1 MLSLGKMHSRAKS
14 RSCDNYL
21 SIKDSESLDN
31 CIQSTL
37 SALYPPFSAT
47 AATVL
52 WQLFS
57 VVERQYRGDGLRC
70 LIDFLLPAKRI
81 LQIIQQETCV
91 RFRGLLFYHEGWPL
105 CIHEKVVLQLAPLH
119 KVRLKQGDFYLQIV
133 PLGRKTAKLV
143 IKCLSASGQAIAEI
157 PIAESMYGS
166 VFTAEFLQNVTRDR
180 SLHPLQNCLLTTG
193 TAVYRTLWKNVVNPL
208 FVSSTT
214 DAIMQ
219 AHRSGG
225 GFRGH
230 LSACSTSGSTG
241 TLDSHRSSRESLHSQ
256 GADSIFSEPTTPNR
270 THMDPI
276 SSGAPQD
283 SGLHLTESH
292 SLRAADTATPST
304 KTDRPTEETG
314 MGQGCEDGGG
324 RERGPGSKTLSFSTD
339 LSNPGPRRRLPRDS
353 VAFESRRLFRK
364 SYMEA
369 LQNPMSLGS
378 SSESILEESPEHG
391 ASLSPRESSVTP
403 GSSPDTRTS
412 SREHISWRLGT
423 RGWLSGDDSRPSTPL
438 LYLQRGLRS
447 AERRAE
453 RRSKSLERTNKAG
466 QVKGHRERSSS
477 GGSVSISPK
486 KLINGY
492 ALRFG
497 KLDLETAFPGSER
510 RGSKEESGQHDVSLS
525 GETRRSEEYDTPKP
539 ANGSAIR
546 LASSSDCNSHLPKL
560 VSEVNQ
566 ELLASGAI
574 VVPGNRDRSGR
585 AVLQVCTR
593 AQVWAGESC
602 TAKDLTCLL
611 GYYYSTLRRERRDQ
625 GLTVLID
632 SRRQQ
637 PVPALLSSLSELQ
650 ALVPNAL
657 YSVLFLVDKE
667 AAAKSERDIN
677 VQTEMLS
684 SLKSLLKHIDPTQ
697 LTRDLEGS
705 FHYDHSHWIHFR
717 QKIEPFASSCSAAIS
732 SLQESISTLNN
743 SGNLETSKEVSEVME
758 QQKRLM
764 KCVLDDTRL
773 NRLRLEGGT
782 VLARIRKEEA
792 CDNENY
798 RDAIDMVNA
807 LYNQVDEEVHKLV
820 ILSNKSQKQLESLL
834 EVRKF
839 EEQTQQIKVWFSVE
853 GEKHLLP
860 LDSLTFSAA
869 TVKHM
874 RQSLDQFLEESV
886 HQQRHGLQLVKESP
900 ESLPGSVLLDF
911 KQHLGSILSRVERR
925 KAQLDILTN
934 LYEFYDSANQ
944 WMEHCQHYFCQLSLE
959 SGGVGLPPAVLQI
972 LQDYHTEASKF
983 SVDNFSALNEMVL
996 SLDSP
1001 RQLQQWNTLWHK
1013 CQQTKQ
1019 QLEETLD
1026 KAVAAASNPTAV
1038 DAAVSLEAVERQSAS
1053 IEQHGANGRL
1063 TLPDLPV
1070 YTPKSLMPLDYE
1082 DTKPH
1087 SAGPFSKSPSS
1098 SISSSH
1104 FPFSPDCDKLR
1115 QSPSMF
1121 DDTDSDCT
1129 IDSSISC
1136 YSEPVYSGAARHRKQ
1151 PLKKIMK
1158 KTLSYELTPRDSGHS
1173 DASHLH
1179 GYTGVYIKGLEVAN
1193 NVSVEKKLQRPDVM
1207 SPALGRSRS
1216 MSTPSRIHNRHTE
1229 GEGKKQSSKVQ
1240 HIMDEM
1246 IATEREYVR
1255 SLSYIIEHYFPEME
1269 RLDLPQDLRG
1279 KRSIIF
1285 GNMEKLCDFHSQY
1298 FLKELESSA
1307 HSPLSISSCF
1317 LRHEDQFGMYALYS
1331 KNKPQSDALLTSHG
1345 NGFFKNK
1352 QMELGDKMDLASY
1365 LLKPIQRMSKYA
1377 LLLKDLIKE
1386 CSQSQEQELSDL
1398 RTAEEMVKFQ
1408 LRHGNDLLAMDA
1420 IRGCDV
1426 NLKEQGQLRCQDEF
1440 IVWCGRRKYLRHVF
1454 LFEDLILFSK
1464 TKKIEGGY
1472 DIYIYKQ
1479 SFKTAEIGM
1488 TENVGDSGLRFEIWF
1503 RRRKSQDT
1511 FILQASSAEVKA
1523 VWTAIIGKILW
1534 RQALRNRELRMQEM
1548 VSMGIGSKPFMD
1560 IKPSDAAISDR
1571 AIDYIMKGTESR
1583 TRASIAVSSFDH
1595 STSFKRP
1602 HSTISNSSTS
1612 SSSSQSSSSLLG
1624 SLNLHLYSSPS
1635 HSHPYPM
1642 GSVPSFGQ
1650 WPYDCIE
1657 EDELEQDTG
1666 SQPSMITESSETSSQ
1681 CTSSESVTGLSTLT
1695 IPGHPSIVIDS
1706 YNNNNDDSSSFLCS
1720 STPPSSRA
1728 SPSMFQKD
1736 QDLQPQ
1742 GTKFITASKTS
1753 HIAVGL
1759 STVV

>member
-21 SIKDSESLDN
+21 SIKDTESLDN

-37 SALYPPFSAT
+37 SALYRPFSAT
-47 AATVL
+47 ATTVL

-81 LQIIQQETCV
+81 LQIIQQETGV

-105 CIHEKVVLQLAPLH
+105 CIHEKVVLQLSPLH
-119 KVRLKQGDFYLQIV
+119 KVRLRQGDFYLQIV

-143 IKCLSASGQAIAEI
+143 IKCLSVTGQAITEV

-180 SLHPLQNCLLTTG
+180 NLHPLQNCLLTTG
-193 TAVYRTLWKNVVNPL
+193 TAVYRTPWKNVVNPL
-208 FVSSTT
+208 FVSSTA

-219 AHRSGG
+219 ARCSRG

-230 LSACSTSGSTG
+230 LSTCSTSGSTG

-256 GADSIFSEPTTPNR
+256 GADSIFSEPNSPNR
-270 THMDPI
+270 HRMDPN
-276 SSGAPQD
+276 SENHSDGA
-283 SGLHLTESH
+283 T
-292 SLRAADTATPST
+292 DTATPIIKIERT
-304 KTDRPTEETG
+304 TEE
-314 MGQGCEDGGG
+314 CEIGIEESGG
-324 RERGPGSKTLSFSTD
+324 RERGLASKMLSFSTD

-353 VAFESRRLFRK
+353 VQFESRRLFRK

-378 SSESILEESPEHG
+378 SSESILEESPEHSAG
-391 ASLSPRESSVTP
+391 LREGTVTP

-412 SREHISWRLGT
+412 SRELLSRRLGS
-423 RGWLSGDDSRPSTPL
+423 RSWLSGDDSRPSTPL

-477 GGSVSISPK
+477 GGSTTTSPK
-486 KLINGY
+486 KLMNGY

-497 KLDLETAFPGSER
+497 KLDIEAALPGSER
-510 RGSKEESGQHDVSLS
+510 RSSKEDSGQRDDTISSEGRRHRHSGEESLS
-525 GETRRSEEYDTPKP
+525 PKV
-539 ANGSAIR
+539 ANGTALRPASASG
-546 LASSSDCNSHLPKL
+546 SSSALPKL

-566 ELLASGAI
+566 ELLTSGAVI
-574 VVPGNRDRSGR
+574 LPGNRDRSGR

-602 TAKDLTCLL
+602 TVNDLTCLL
-611 GYYYSTLRRERRDQ
+611 GYYYSTLRKERRDQ
-625 GLTVLID
+625 GLTVVID

-637 PVPALLSSLSELQ
+637 PVAALLSSLSELQ
-650 ALVPNAL
+650 ALTSNAL
-657 YSVLFLVDKE
+657 YTVLFLVDKE
-667 AAAKSERDIN
+667 TAAKSERDID
-677 VQTEMLS
+677 VQTETLS
-684 SLKSLLKHIDPTQ
+684 SLKALLKHIDQTQ
-697 LTRDLEGS
+697 LTRELEGT
-705 FHYDHSHWIHFR
+705 FHYNHSHWIHFR
-717 QKIEPFASSCSAAIS
+717 QKIDPFASSCSAAIS
-732 SLQESISTLNN
+732 SLQESIGTLSN
-743 SGNLETSKEVSEVME
+743 SGNLKTSKEVSEVIE
-758 QQKRLM
+758 QQKHLM

-792 CDNENY
+792 SENENY
-798 RDAIDMVNA
+798 RDAVDMLNA

-834 EVRKF
+834 EVREF
-839 EEQTQQIKVWFSVE
+839 EEQTQQIKLWFSVE
-853 GEKHLLP
+853 GEKQLTP
-860 LDSLTFSAA
+860 LQSLTLSVDK
-869 TVKHM
+869 VKEM
-874 RQSLDQFLEESV
+874 RESLEQFLEESV
-886 HQQRHGLQLVKESP
+886 QQRHGLQLVKESP

-925 KAQLDILTN
+925 KVQLDILTN
-934 LYEFYDSANQ
+934 LYDFYDSANQ
-944 WMEHCQHYFCQLSLE
+944 WMDHCQDYFHQLSVDTTGAAL
-959 SGGVGLPPAVLQI
+959 SPSVVLI
-972 LQDYHTEASKF
+972 LQDYYSEASKF
-983 SVDNFSALNEMVL
+983 SMDNFSTLNNMVL
-996 SLDSP
+996 SLESP
-1001 RQLQQWNTLWHK
+1001 QQLQQWNTVWHK

-1019 QLEETLD
+1019 QLEETLARAMTAD
-1026 KAVAAASNPTAV
+1026 NSTADDTAAALKT
-1038 DAAVSLEAVERQSAS
+1038 VESQISTT
-1053 IEQHGANGRL
+1053 EQHVVKACVL
-1063 TLPDLPV
+1063 LPV
-1070 YTPKSLMPLDYE
+1070 TPLTFE
-1082 DTKPH
+1082 DNKPH
-1087 SAGPFSKSPSS
+1087 SAGPFSKSPTS
-1098 SISSSH
+1098 SISSSSH
-1104 FPFSPDCDKLR
+1104 FTFSPDSDSKLR
-1115 QSPSMF
+1115 QSPCMF

-1129 IDSSISC
+1129 IDSTISC
-1136 YSEPVYSGAARHRKQ
+1136 HSEPVYSGAARLRKQ
-1151 PLKKIMK
+1151 PMKKIMK
-1158 KTLSYELTPRDSGHS
+1158 KTLSFELTPRDSGHS
-1173 DASHLH
+1173 DVSHIH

-1193 NVSVEKKLQRPDVM
+1193 NVSAEKKLQRPDVT

-1216 MSTPSRIHNRHTE
+1216 MSTPSRIPNRRSD
-1229 GEGKKQSSKVQ
+1229 GDVKKQSSKVQ

-1246 IATEREYVR
+1246 ITTEREYVR

-1285 GNMEKLCDFHSQY
+1285 GNVEKLWDFHSQY

-1331 KNKPQSDALLTSHG
+1331 KNKPQSDALLSSHG
-1345 NGFFKNK
+1345 NEFFKNM

-1472 DIYIYKQ
+1472 DFYIYKQ

-1571 AIDYIMKGTESR
+1571 AIDYIMKGSESR
-1583 TRASIAVSSFDH
+1583 TRASIAVSSFEH
-1595 STSFKRP
+1595 ATSFKRP

-1635 HSHPYPM
+1635 HPHTHPYLVT
-1642 GSVPSFGQ
+1642 SVPSFAQ

-1666 SQPSMITESSETSSQ
+1666 SQPSMIIESSETSSQ
-1681 CTSSESVTGLSTLT
+1681 GTSSDSVTGLRTLT
-1695 IPGHPSIVIDS
+1695 IPGHPGVVMDS
-1706 YNNNNDDSSSFLCS
+1706 YNNNEPPSFLCS
-1720 STPPSSRA
+1720 STPPSPIA
-1728 SPSMFQKD
+1728 SPSIFEKEE
-1736 QDLQPQ
+1736 DLQPQ

>member
-1 MLSLGKMHSRAKS
+1 MSAVCKGQL
-14 RSCDNYL
+14 
-21 SIKDSESLDN
+21 KDWVSPLTIFKGNVIVDAESLDN

-37 SALYPPFSAT
+37 SALYRPFTAT

-91 RFRGLLFYHEGWPL
+91 RFRGLLFCHEGWPL
-105 CIHEKVVLQLAPLH
+105 CIHDKVVLQLAPLH

-143 IKCLSASGQAIAEI
+143 IKCLSASGQAITEI

-180 SLHPLQNCLLTTG
+180 NLHPLQNCLLTTG
-193 TAVYRTLWKNVVNPL
+193 TAVFRTPWKNVVNPL
-208 FVSSTT
+208 FVSSTS

-219 AHRSGG
+219 ARCSRG

-230 LSACSTSGSTG
+230 LSTCSTSGSTG

-256 GADSIFSEPTTPNR
+256 GADSIFSEPTSPNR
-270 THMDPI
+270 NHMDANSETHGVSALDTSTPI
-276 SSGAPQD
+276 MKIERS
-283 SGLHLTESH
+283 
-292 SLRAADTATPST
+292 
-304 KTDRPTEETG
+304 TEECGIGKAT
-314 MGQGCEDGGG
+314 DDSSG
-324 RERGPGSKTLSFSTD
+324 RERGPVSKMLSFSTD
-339 LSNPGPRRRLPRDS
+339 LSNPGLRRRHPRDS

-378 SSESILEESPEHG
+378 SSESILEESPEHSTG
-391 ASLSPRESSVTP
+391 LRERTVTP
-403 GSSPDTRTS
+403 GSSPDTRSSS
-412 SREHISWRLGT
+412 SRELLSRRLGS

-497 KLDLETAFPGSER
+497 KLDIEAALPGSER
-510 RGSKEESGQHDVSLS
+510 RSSKEESGQRDDSLS
-525 GETRRSEEYDTPKP
+525 SESRQHRHSGEESHSSKA

-546 LASSSDCNSHLPKL
+546 LASVSSSSYGSSAALPRL
-560 VSEVNQ
+560 LPEVNQ
-566 ELLASGAI
+566 ELLTSGAVI
-574 VVPGNRDRSGR
+574 LPGNRDRSGR

-602 TAKDLTCLL
+602 TVNDLTCLL
-611 GYYYSTLRRERRDQ
+611 GYYYSTLRKERCDQ
-625 GLTVLID
+625 GLSVVID
-632 SRRQQ
+632 SRRQP

-657 YSVLFLVDKE
+657 YTVLFLVDKE
-667 AAAKSERDIN
+667 AAAKPERDIS
-677 VQTEMLS
+677 VQTETLS
-684 SLKSLLKHIDPTQ
+684 SLKALLKHIDQTQ
-697 LTRDLEGS
+697 LTRDLEGT
-705 FHYDHSHWIHFR
+705 FHYDHNHWIHFR

-732 SLQESISTLNN
+732 SLQESISTMSNN
-743 SGNLETSKEVSEVME
+743 GNLKTSEEVSEVME
-758 QQKRLM
+758 KQKHLM
-764 KCVLDDTRL
+764 KSVLDDTRL

-792 CDNENY
+792 CENENY
-798 RDAIDMVNA
+798 RDAVDMLNA

-834 EVRKF
+834 EVHKF
-839 EEQTQQIKVWFSVE
+839 EEQTQQIKLWFSGE
-853 GEKHLLP
+853 GEKQLTP
-860 LDSLTFSAA
+860 LESLTLSAA
-869 TVKHM
+869 KIKEM
-874 RQSLDQFLEESV
+874 RESVEQFLEESV

-900 ESLPGSVLLDF
+900 ESLPDSVLLDF
-911 KQHLGSILSRVERR
+911 KQHLGSILGRVERR
-925 KAQLDILTN
+925 KAQLDVLTN
-934 LYEFYDSANQ
+934 LYEFYDSVNQ
-944 WMEHCQHYFCQLSLE
+944 WMEHCQDYFHHLSLD
-959 SGGVGLPPAVLQI
+959 SPGDILSSSVVQI
-972 LQDYHTEASKF
+972 LQDYYTEASKF
-983 SVDNFSALNEMVL
+983 SMDNFSTLNNMVL
-996 SLDSP
+996 SLESP
-1001 RQLQQWNTLWHK
+1001 QQLQQWNTVWHK
-1013 CQQTKQ
+1013 CQETKR
-1019 QLEETLD
+1019 QLEETL
-1026 KAVAAASNPTAV
+1026 ARATTAAPDSTAE
-1038 DAAVSLEAVERQSAS
+1038 DTPAVESQTAS
-1053 IEQHGANGRL
+1053 TEQHEPNECVLLPGAITPL
-1063 TLPDLPV
+1063 TL
-1070 YTPKSLMPLDYE
+1070 E
-1082 DTKPH
+1082 DNKPH
-1087 SAGPFSKSPSS
+1087 SAGPFSKSPTS
-1098 SISSSH
+1098 SISSSSH
-1104 FPFSPDCDKLR
+1104 FIFPADCDSKLR

-1129 IDSSISC
+1129 VDSTISC
-1136 YSEPVYSGAARHRKQ
+1136 HSEPVYSGTARLRKQ
-1151 PLKKIMK
+1151 PMKKIMK
-1158 KTLSYELTPRDSGHS
+1158 KTMSYELTPRDSSHS
-1173 DASHLH
+1173 DVSHIH

-1193 NVSVEKKLQRPDVM
+1193 NVSAEKKLQRPDVT

-1216 MSTPSRIHNRHTE
+1216 MSTPSRVHNRRSD
-1229 GEGKKQSSKVQ
+1229 GDGKKQSSKVQ

-1246 IATEREYVR
+1246 ISTEREYVR

-1285 GNMEKLCDFHSQY
+1285 GNVEKLWDFHSQY
-1298 FLKELESSA
+1298 FLKDLEACA

-1331 KNKPQSDALLTSHG
+1331 KNKPQSDALLSSHG
-1345 NGFFKNK
+1345 NEFFKNK
-1352 QMELGDKMDLASY
+1352 QLELGDKMDLASY

-1386 CSQSQEQELSDL
+1386 CSPSREQELSDL

-1503 RRRKSQDT
+1503 RRRKTQDT

-1534 RQALRNRELRMQEM
+1534 RQALRNRALRMQEM

-1571 AIDYIMKGTESR
+1571 AIDYIMKG
-1583 TRASIAVSSFDH
+1583 V
-1595 STSFKRP
+1595 
-1602 HSTISNSSTS
+1602 
-1612 SSSSQSSSSLLG
+1612 
-1624 SLNLHLYSSPS
+1624 
-1635 HSHPYPM
+1635 
-1642 GSVPSFGQ
+1642 
-1650 WPYDCIE
+1650 
-1657 EDELEQDTG
+1657 
-1666 SQPSMITESSETSSQ
+1666 
-1681 CTSSESVTGLSTLT
+1681 
-1695 IPGHPSIVIDS
+1695 
-1706 YNNNNDDSSSFLCS
+1706 
-1720 STPPSSRA
+1720 
-1728 SPSMFQKD
+1728 
-1736 QDLQPQ
+1736 
-1742 GTKFITASKTS
+1742 
-1753 HIAVGL
+1753 
-1759 STVV
+1759 

>member
-21 SIKDSESLDN
+21 SIKDTESLDS

-37 SALYPPFSAT
+37 SALYRPFSST

-143 IKCLSASGQAIAEI
+143 IKCLSVTGQAITEV

-180 SLHPLQNCLLTTG
+180 NLHPLQNCLLTTG
-193 TAVYRTLWKNVVNPL
+193 TAVFRTPWKNVVNPL
-208 FVSSTT
+208 FVSSTA

-219 AHRSGG
+219 AHCNRG

-230 LSACSTSGSTG
+230 LSTCSTSGSTG

-256 GADSIFSEPTTPNR
+256 GADSIFSEPNSPHR
-270 THMDPI
+270 PLMDP
-276 SSGAPQD
+276 SG
-283 SGLHLTESH
+283 GSH
-292 SLRAADTATPST
+292 SDSAPDAATPII
-304 KTDRPTEETG
+304 KMERPTEECG
-314 MGQGCEDGGG
+314 IGSEDSAG
-324 RERGPGSKTLSFSTD
+324 RASKMLSFSTD

-353 VAFESRRLFRK
+353 VQFESRRLFRK

-378 SSESILEESPEHG
+378 SSESILEESSEHS
-391 ASLSPRESSVTP
+391 ACLRESPVTP
-403 GSSPDTRTS
+403 GSSPDPRTS
-412 SREHISWRLGT
+412 SREHLSRRLGS
-423 RGWLSGDDSRPSTPL
+423 RSWLGGDDSRPSTPL

-477 GGSVSISPK
+477 GGSGTTTPK
-486 KLINGY
+486 KLMNGY

-497 KLDLETAFPGSER
+497 KLDLEAALPGSER
-510 RGSKEESGQHDVSLS
+510 RSSKDDSGQRDDTISTESRRHRHS
-525 GETRRSEEYDTPKP
+525 GEEPHSPKA
-539 ANGSAIR
+539 ANGTTIKRPSASGFSFESFS
-546 LASSSDCNSHLPKL
+546 ALPKL
-560 VSEVNQ
+560 VSELNQ
-566 ELLASGAI
+566 ELLTSGAVI
-574 VVPGNRDRSGR
+574 LPGNRDRSGR

-602 TAKDLTCLL
+602 TVSDLTCLL
-611 GYYYSTLRRERRDQ
+611 GYYYSTLRKERCDQ
-625 GLTVLID
+625 GLTVVID

-637 PVPALLSSLSELQ
+637 SVPALLSSLSELQ
-650 ALVPNAL
+650 ALAPNAL
-657 YSVLFLVDKE
+657 YTVLFLVDKE
-667 AAAKSERDIN
+667 TAAKPERDMD
-677 VQTEMLS
+677 VQTETLS
-684 SLKSLLKHIDPTQ
+684 SLKALQKHIDHTQ
-697 LTRDLEGS
+697 LTRELEGH
-705 FHYDHSHWIHFR
+705 FHYDHKHWIHFR
-717 QKIEPFASSCSAAIS
+717 QKIDPFASSCSAAIS
-732 SLQESISTLNN
+732 SLQESISTLSN
-743 SGNLETSKEVSEVME
+743 SGNLKTSEEVSEVME
-758 QQKRLM
+758 QQKTLM
-764 KCVLDDTRL
+764 KRVLDDTRL

-782 VLARIRKEEA
+782 VLARIRKDEA
-792 CDNENY
+792 SENENY
-798 RDAIDMVNA
+798 RDAVDMLNA

-834 EVRKF
+834 EVRTF
-839 EEQTQQIKVWFSVE
+839 EEQAQQIKLWFSVE
-853 GEKHLLP
+853 GEKQLTP
-860 LDSLTFSAA
+860 LESITLSVAKVKEMRESLEP
-869 TVKHM
+869 
-874 RQSLDQFLEESV
+874 FLEESV
-886 HQQRHGLQLVKESP
+886 HQQRHGLQLVKDSP
-900 ESLPGSVLLDF
+900 ESLPGSALLDF
-911 KQHLGSILSRVERR
+911 KQHLGSILSRVEKR
-925 KAQLDILTN
+925 KTQLDILTN
-934 LYEFYDSANQ
+934 LYDFYDSANQ
-944 WMEHCQHYFCQLSLE
+944 WIEHCQDYFHQLNLDTTGAGISPSVE
-959 SGGVGLPPAVLQI
+959 KI
-972 LQDYHTEASKF
+972 LQDYYTEASKF
-983 SVDNFSALNEMVL
+983 STDNFGILNDMVL
-996 SLDSP
+996 SLESP
-1001 RQLQQWNTLWHK
+1001 QQLQQWTSVWHK

-1019 QLEETLD
+1019 QLEETL
-1026 KAVAAASNPTAV
+1026 ARAMTPSPNTTAV
-1038 DAAVSLEAVERQSAS
+1038 DIAASLKTPESQISTTDHHGVKACVIFPVSP
-1053 IEQHGANGRL
+1053 L
-1063 TLPDLPV
+1063 TF
-1070 YTPKSLMPLDYE
+1070 E
-1082 DTKPH
+1082 DIKPH
-1087 SAGPFSKSPSS
+1087 SAGPFSKSPTS

-1104 FPFSPDCDKLR
+1104 FTFSPDQDSKLR
-1115 QSPSMF
+1115 QSPSLF

-1129 IDSSISC
+1129 IDSTISC
-1136 YSEPVYSGAARHRKQ
+1136 HSEPVYSGTSRLRKQ
-1151 PLKKIMK
+1151 PMKKIMK
-1158 KTLSYELTPRDSGHS
+1158 KTMSYELTQRDSGHHS
-1173 DASHLH
+1173 DVSHIH

-1193 NVSVEKKLQRPDVM
+1193 NVCAEKKLQRPDVM

-1216 MSTPSRIHNRHTE
+1216 MSTPSRINNGGTE
-1229 GEGKKQSSKVQ
+1229 VEGKKQSSKVQ

-1246 IATEREYVR
+1246 ITTEREYVR
-1255 SLSYIIEHYFPEME
+1255 SLNYIIEHYFPEME

-1285 GNMEKLCDFHSQY
+1285 GNVEKLWDFHSRY
-1298 FLKELESSA
+1298 FLKELESCA

-1317 LRHEDQFGMYALYS
+1317 QRHEDQFGMYALYS
-1331 KNKPQSDALLTSHG
+1331 KNKPQSDALLSSHG
-1345 NGFFKNK
+1345 NEFFKNM

-1472 DIYIYKQ
+1472 DFYIYKQ

-1571 AIDYIMKGTESR
+1571 AIDYFMKGSESR
-1583 TRASIAVSSFDH
+1583 TRASIAVSSFEH
-1595 STSFKRP
+1595 ATSFKRP

-1635 HSHPYPM
+1635 HPHTHPHLVT
-1642 GSVPSFGQ
+1642 SVPSFAQ

-1657 EDELEQDTG
+1657 EDELEQDSG

-1681 CTSSESVTGLSTLT
+1681 CPSSDSVTGLSTLT
-1695 IPGHPSIVIDS
+1695 IPEHPSLSMDS
-1706 YNNNNDDSSSFLCS
+1706 FNNNNETPPFLCS
-1720 STPPSSRA
+1720 SSPPSSIA
-1728 SPSMFQKD
+1728 SPSIFQKED
-1736 QDLQPQ
+1736 DLQPQ
-1742 GTKFITASKTS
+1742 GTKFITASTTS